1 MELPAESEATAASV
15 RDIRGNLSAAR
26 SAGTVAQQLPK
37 ISREIDGR
45 RRENRKINAQTPSIE
60 MLGGFEGE
68 RRRVRRE
75 LYRLNKNLSGRMYE
89 LERYMAHLN
98 DLAKSWDQTFAVAKQ
113 SSAPPEVLG
122 RIENITSDIRQARE
136 AVEKQRS
143 RALTMQTRVGV
154 QDSRV
159 ANVLTSIDHAR
170 EGALD
175 RLFLPDN
182 PPIWTPSMRSPSAE
196 DLQRESLSSFSRQW
210 DALRTYADKQAVRF
224 VLGIAVSFPSVVLS
238 AGPFAALGTAS
249 RHQPLLR
256 RRIRRVLQSLGLV
269 LWLLALLQRL
279 LLRARIVSALSEFL
293 AAKLS
298 FGSIEIS
305 PGGVLAF
312 IVTVWAAFLVSRFVR
327 CLLDEDVY
335 PRVSLKC
342 GLAYAISNT
351 LYYLILMIGFFL
363 AVAAL
368 GLDMTRVTILA
379 GAFSAG

>member
-1 MELPAESEATAASV
+1 
-15 RDIRGNLSAAR
+15 
-26 SAGTVAQQLPK
+26 
-37 ISREIDGR
+37 
-45 RRENRKINAQTPSIE
+45 
-60 MLGGFEGE
+60 MLGGLEGE
-68 RRRVRRE
+68 WRRVRRE

-98 DLAKSWDQTFAVAKQ
+98 DLAKSWDQTFAMAKQ

-256 RRIRRVLQSLGLV
+256 RRIRRVLH
-269 LWLLALLQRL
+269 
-279 LLRARIVSALSEFL
+279 
-293 AAKLS
+293 
-298 FGSIEIS
+298 
-305 PGGVLAF
+305 
-312 IVTVWAAFLVSRFVR
+312 SRWDWF
-327 CLLDEDVY
+327 Y
-335 PRVSLKC
+335 
-342 GLAYAISNT
+342 
-351 LYYLILMIGFFL
+351 GF
-363 AVAAL
+363 
-368 GLDMTRVTILA
+368 
-379 GAFSAG
+379 